1 MTPLTPVTPLLDGT
15 VRRWPLERILFV
27 LAGSMT
33 IVSAALSAAV
43 SPWFLVLT
51 AFAGVNQWLC
61 VIGRSCPTS
70 MLIKRACGVPS
81 VLYPA
86 TRSSMEEINA

>member
-1 MTPLTPVTPLLDGT
+1 MKPPLNGT
-15 VRRWPLERILFV
+15 VRRWPLERILFA

-33 IVSAALSAAV
+33 ILSAVLSAVV

-51 AFAGVNQWLC
+51 AFVGMNQWLY
-61 VIGRSCPTS
+61 VLGRACPTS

-81 VLYPA
+81 VLYPT
-86 TRSSMEEINA
+86 TRSRMEEINA